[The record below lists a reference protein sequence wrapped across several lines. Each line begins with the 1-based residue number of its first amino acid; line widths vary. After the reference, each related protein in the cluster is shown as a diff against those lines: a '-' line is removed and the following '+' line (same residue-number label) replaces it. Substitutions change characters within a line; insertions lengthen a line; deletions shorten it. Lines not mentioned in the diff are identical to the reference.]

1 MKLSMQVG
9 YAGGFAESVAKVKAL
24 EAVGMDIVYVAEAYG
39 YDAATLMGY
48 LAAETETIQI
58 ASGILPVYTR
68 TPTLLAMT
76 AAGLDD
82 LSGGRAI
89 LGLGASGPQVIEGFH
104 GVPYKAPV
112 GHTREVIDICRKVWA
127 REEPVVHDG
136 RYYQLPLPADQGTG
150 LGKALK
156 IITHPVRPRIPIH
169 VASLGPKNV
178 QMTAELA
185 DGWLPILFHPERAAE
200 VWGEDLAIGRAE
212 RSPDLGEMDVIAGG
226 LLSIGKEADVAPI
239 RKFSAGMVALYVG
252 GMGAREKNFYNQLFQ
267 RYGYEAEA
275 KEIQDLYLDG
285 KKSEAAEAIPASFLE
300 ETSLCGDE
308 SYLADRIAQYR
319 EAGVTVLNIEPIAR
333 SLDSAQE
340 MVAKLKE
347 LVS

>member
-1 MKLSMQVG
+1 MKLSMQIG
-9 YAGGFAESVAKVKAL
+9 YSGGFAESVAQVQAL
-24 EAVGMDIVYVAEAYG
+24 EQAGMDIVYVAEAYG
-39 YDAATLMGY
+39 YDAPTLMGY
-48 LAAETETIQI
+48 LAAETDTIQI

-104 GVPYKAPV
+104 GVAYDAPIQR
-112 GHTREVIDICRKVWA
+112 TREIIDICRKVW
-127 REEPVVHDG
+127 RRDEPVVHDG
-136 RYYQLPLPADQGTG
+136 KKYQLPLPEGQGTG
-150 LGKALK
+150 LGKPLK
-156 IITHPVRPRIPIH
+156 MITHPVRSAIPIH

-185 DGWLPILFHPERAAE
+185 DGWLPILFHPERAKD
-200 VWGEDLAIGRAE
+200 VWGADVEAGLAK
-212 RSPDLGEMDVIAGG
+212 RSPDLGPLDVVAGG
-226 LLSIGKEADVAPI
+226 LLSIGPESEVAGF
-239 RKFSAGMVALYVG
+239 RDFSRAMVALYVG
-252 GMGAREKNFYNQLFQ
+252 GMGARDRNFYNQLFQ

-285 KKSEAAEAIPASFLE
+285 KKQEAAAAVPSSFLE

-308 SYLADRIAQYR
+308 GYIKDRIAQFKD
-319 EAGVTVLNIEPIAR
+319 AGVTVLNITPIAPDLEGQQR
-333 SLDSAQE
+333 
-340 MVAKLKE
+340 MVAKVKE
-347 LVS
+347 LAG